1 MDIAARKERLH
12 ISLLNTGHFFDH
24 LTTLVFATVAAV
36 ALNREWGMSYAQ
48 LIAYATPGF
57 VSFAVFSLPAGRL
70 ADRWSRE
77 GMMVVYFIG
86 LGLASIATAL
96 ARTPMEIAIG
106 LFVLGMFAAIY
117 HPVGLALLVQGRTRT
132 GMTIAVNGVFG
143 NLGVGSAALVTGYFI
158 DNGGWRLAFVAPGV
172 VCIALGFFY
181 WWVMREEIALRN
193 AHALRKDAAV
203 AAARGETVAFDKAV
217 LWRLSAI
224 IFFTAAVSS
233 LIFQSTT
240 FALPKIFDER
250 LQSILGSATQLGWI
264 AFLVFAVASLAQLVT
279 GASLDRFG
287 ARNVFIVAAL
297 VQTIFF
303 GLMPGLFGWPALIV
317 AFCFMFGAFGQV
329 PITDYMIGRMAKS
342 ELRAQV
348 YGARYVLS
356 FAVMSASLPFLAWVH
371 ANWGFDRLFQILAV
385 CAAAILISVTLLPRR
400 MPGDEVTPEAAQ
412 TARA

>member
-1 MDIAARKERLH
+1 MFSGVNKEKLH
-12 ISLLNTGHFFDH
+12 IGLLNAGHFFDH

-36 ALNREWGMSYAQ
+36 ALNREWGMTYAQ

-57 VSFAVFSLPAGRL
+57 VSFALFSLPAGRI

-77 GMMVVYFIG
+77 GMMTVYFIG
-86 LGLASIATAL
+86 LGLASIVTAM
-96 ARTPMEIAIG
+96 ARSPLEISIG

-117 HPVGLALLVQGRTRT
+117 HPVGLALLVQGRART

-143 NLGVGSAALVTGYFI
+143 NLGVGSAALLTGYFI
-158 DNGGWRLAFVAPGV
+158 DNGGWRLAFVVPGV
-172 VCIALGFFY
+172 ICILLGVAY
-181 WWVMREEIALRN
+181 YGLMRPEIAERN
-193 AHALRKDAAV
+193 AHATRKDAAL
-203 AAARGETVAFDKAV
+203 AATRGEAAPVDRSVFF
-217 LWRLSAI
+217 RLSAI

-250 LQSILGSATQLGWI
+250 LQSIVGSATQLGWI

-287 ARNVFIVAAL
+287 PRKVFIVAAL
-297 VQTIFF
+297 VQTVFF
-303 GLMPGLFGWPALIV
+303 ALMPGLFGWPALIV

-329 PITDYMIGRMAKS
+329 PITDYLIGRMAKS

-356 FAVMSASLPFLAWVH
+356 FAVMSMSLPFLAWVH
-371 ANWGFDRLFQILAV
+371 SNWGFDRLFQLLAI
-385 CAAAILISVTLLPRR
+385 CAGAILIAVTLLPRR
-400 MPGDEVTPEAAQ
+400 MPDEAPAPATQPV
-412 TARA
+412 RA